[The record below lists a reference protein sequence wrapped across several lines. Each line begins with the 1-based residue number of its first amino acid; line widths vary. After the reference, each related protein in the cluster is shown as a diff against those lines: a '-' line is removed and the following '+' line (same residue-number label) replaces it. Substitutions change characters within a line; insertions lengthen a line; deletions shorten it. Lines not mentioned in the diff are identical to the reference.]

1 MLSCDQFLAELGN
14 YVDGQVEAEIRRHL
28 ELHLSECRTCQVIYD
43 STRKTLKILTESG
56 SFDLTEGLSESIVG
70 RIMEKIR
77 VADGQRRS
85 RDTRS

>member
-70 RIMEKIR
+70 GIMEKIR
-77 VADGQRRS
+77 AADGQQRS
-85 RDTRS
+85 RDSRS

>member
-28 ELHLSECRTCQVIYD
+28 EFHLSECRTCQVIYD

-56 SFDLTEGLSESIVG
+56 SFDLTEGISESIVG

-77 VADGQRRS
+77 AGGSNGQR
-85 RDTRS
+85 T